1 MYTKITVVL
10 LVVLLL
16 LPLAIEASNLNPIK
30 DVENPTNLNI
40 EVKEYTQGARKGK
53 YYFTI
58 KWKNPDKVVDIARND
73 KDYKIEYQIDYKVG
87 NNPWLSQDPS
97 KTLPTYDLTF
107 TNKDTFHKSFDP
119 IETKISKEDIN
130 IEKHNYSFRIRYK
143 YGIHGESIYGDF
155 SSPVSIGV
163 RLKYVNA
170 SSWAILYLEKAEK
183 HGFIAKWVDKNA
195 RAAITREEFIEI
207 LVKVYEKQTGEIV
220 EYKDGVF
227 TDTNNSEVLKAVKL
241 GITNGVGYNQ
251 FAPNAEITRQEIAVA
266 IKRTLDLLY
275 PNEKSNT
282 QGKINFKDEKQ
293 IAPWARDSIR
303 HINYLGIMQGDDL
316 GNFNPRNNT
325 TREEGVVS
333 VIRLWE
339 K

>member
-1 MYTKITVVL
+1 MYNKTIVIL
-10 LVVLLL
+10 LVLLL
-16 LPLAIEASNLNPIK
+16 LFPAASFGLNLNPVK
-30 DVENPTNLNI
+30 DIENPTNLNI
-40 EVKEYTQGARKGK
+40 EVKEYDKGTRKGDH
-53 YYFTI
+53 YFTI
-58 KWKNPDKVVDIARND
+58 KFKNSDKVVDIARNN
-73 KDYKIEYQIDYKVG
+73 KDYNIEYQIDYKVA
-87 NNPWLSQDPS
+87 NNPWLSQDS
-97 KTLPTYDLTF
+97 TKTMLTYDLTF
-107 TNKDTFHKSFDP
+107 TDNYTIHEIFDP
-119 IETKISKEDIN
+119 IEANISKEDIN
-130 IEKHNYSFRIRYK
+130 IAKYNYSIRVRYK
-143 YGIHGESIYGDF
+143 YDVHGESLYGDF

-170 SSWAILYLEKAEK
+170 SSWAIPYLEKAEK
-183 HGFIAKWVDKNA
+183 NGFIAKWVDKNA

-207 LVKVYEKQTGEIV
+207 LVKVYEKQTGKIA

-227 TDTNNSEVLKAVKL
+227 TDTNNSEILKAVEL

-266 IKRTLDLLY
+266 IKRTIDLLY
-275 PNEKSNT
+275 PNEKTNT

-293 IAPWARDSIR
+293 IATWARDSIR

-316 GNFNPRNNT
+316 GNFNPENNT
-325 TREEGVVS
+325 TREEGVAS